1 MCRGLS
7 LASLGAMKRAS
18 VRAMCVAAKFGF
30 CVQAAKKYAFL
41 VLQMGQPL
49 RLAMLGTSP
58 YTGEARVGAATAPLQ
73 ERQGTR
79 GPLPY
84 FGKIASDFTEIHLT
98 LALLARLRPHRG
110 RQGLRRA
117 ASLPKYLRKIITL
130 HRCFQKGRT
139 PCGIPIERHIK
150 RPPLFRGGRKVSSI
164 SRR

>member
-1 MCRGLS
+1 MAAAARIPKAFPIGEGLAGAATAPLHELSGLFLPLS
-7 LASLGAMKRAS
+7 LLSTGKGGLQPKPFERAS

-79 GPLPY
+79 GPLPS

-110 RQGLRRA
+110 RL
-117 ASLPKYLRKIITL
+117 
-130 HRCFQKGRT
+130 C
-139 PCGIPIERHIK
+139 
-150 RPPLFRGGRKVSSI
+150 RPS
-164 SRR
+164 

>member
-1 MCRGLS
+1 MARFHRSPKFLSQYSLLPNGKGGLQP
-7 LASLGAMKRAS
+7 KPFERAS

-110 RQGLRRA
+110 RLLGAAMRRLYKNISEVSSPYIA
-117 ASLPKYLRKIITL
+117 DP
-130 HRCFQKGRT
+130 HRKGRPAT
-139 PCGIPIERHIK
+139 KNH
-150 RPPLFRGGRKVSSI
+150 
-164 SRR
+164 